1 MVQVMPSQVD
11 IDDEAFVRTRQK
23 RCKVG
28 EAEAE
33 EQALAVSRFD
43 RAIKRAAAD
52 ECDRRISA
60 VFKVAGEA
68 AGEAAEMSPAQAAG
82 PEREPC
88 DHPMLI
94 CCRGF
99 RLHWDK
105 SYVPHCG
112 GCDQLVF
119 VSHLSFCPDVCGC
132 DDYTE
137 VHGSDNENCQYC
149 QFGACE

>member
-1 MVQVMPSQVD
+1 MDFSIPVLPSFGQ
-11 IDDEAFVRTRQK
+11 IDPRTKKPYLATYVARHRVEPHASKMTGNHSQ
-23 RCKVG
+23 
-28 EAEAE
+28 
-33 EQALAVSRFD
+33 QAG
-43 RAIKRAAAD
+43 RAGGQGP
-52 ECDRRISA
+52 
-60 VFKVAGEA
+60 AG
-68 AGEAAEMSPAQAAG
+68 MSPAQAAE
-82 PEREPC
+82 PECEPC

-112 GCDQLVF
+112 GCDQLVH

-149 QFGACE
+149 QFGASE